1 MKSPVIADTQ
11 RGTAALVAVF
21 IWAAGCLLV
30 LMIILL
36 IGGTAT
42 QGTGQDR
49 AGDASAST
57 NPWDSPEDGNTTSN
71 PMDSPQEADPVQS
84 GISNKTDVGTRRLV
98 CAFLPGISPM
108 PNVLDERA
116 ARRWLLVKQEL
127 DKNGIP
133 IKVNYGF
140 RTLCQQLNVKS
151 GKNSY
156 ANPCSG
162 RISPHMCGRAVDI
175 NGMGSRAYASRVVP
189 IFRKYGWE
197 WLGANDP
204 PHFQVNLELIG
215 ESKATLA
222 PWYKEMQRQFYE
234 AYNSRRGGLISCM
247 PRHDCLV
254 NIQNP
259 QPGARRN
266 CG

>member
-1 MKSPVIADTQ
+1 MKPSQSVSTE
-11 RGTAALVAVF
+11 RGAAALVAAF
-21 IWAAGCLLV
+21 IWTAGCSFV

-49 AGDASAST
+49 LEGASASK
-57 NPWDSPEDGNTTSN
+57 NPWDSPEDGNAPNNPTDPPQVTDPIQMGMSN
-71 PMDSPQEADPVQS
+71 D
-84 GISNKTDVGTRRLV
+84 TDVGTRRLV

-108 PNVLDERA
+108 PNMLDERA

-127 DKNGIP
+127 DKNGIG

-156 ANPCSG
+156 SNPCSNS
-162 RISPHMCGRAVDI
+162 ISPHMCGRAVDI
-175 NGMGSRAYASRVVP
+175 NGMGNRAYASRVVP

-197 WLGANDP
+197 WLGADDP

-215 ESKATLA
+215 ESRTTLS

-234 AYNSRRGGLISCM
+234 GYNSRRGGLISCM

-259 QPGARRN
+259 QPGTRRS